1 MLTRHANQLPLEDS
15 ISDIVEKASAALGV
29 DQAPSLAS
37 PGDLDHAERLLG
49 LRTGSLT
56 SLRDWHPGPLEVPAG
71 LTVCTTSFDGLLV
84 NSYLVR
90 DGANE
95 AVVFDTG
102 SDCDPLLETGARI
115 RRIFLTHAHGDH
127 VFDLDR
133 LIEKTGATAH
143 LSARE
148 YLDGTVPF
156 QNGEAF
162 QVGGLTVKALKT
174 DGHADG
180 GTTFFVTGLE
190 RPLAFTGDALFAGS
204 MGGALRK
211 WKAALHSLRDV
222 ILKLPPETILCP
234 GHGPLTTVA
243 LERRHNPFAA

>member
-1 MLTRHANQLPLEDS
+1 MLTRYANQLPLEDS
-15 ISDIVEKASAALGV
+15 ISEIVEKASAALRV
-29 DQAPSLAS
+29 DPVPPLAS
-37 PGDLDHAERLLG
+37 LEDLDHAESLLG
-49 LRTGSLT
+49 LRTGSLA
-56 SLRDWHPGPLEVPAG
+56 SLRDWHPGPLDVPGG
-71 LTVCTTSFDGLLV
+71 LTVCTTPFYELHV

-90 DGANE
+90 DDANE

-102 SDCDPLLETGARI
+102 SDCDPLLEIDARI
-115 RRIFLTHAHGDH
+115 RRIFLTHSHGDH

-133 LIEKTGATAH
+133 LIEKSRATAH

-148 YLDGTVPF
+148 YLAGAVPF
-156 QNGEAF
+156 EDGEEF
-162 QVGGLTVKALKT
+162 RIGGLLVKALKT

-204 MGGALRK
+204 MGGASRK
-211 WKAALHSLRDV
+211 WKAALRSLRDV

-243 LERRHNPFAA
+243 LECVHNPFAA